1 MRMIKHTVV
10 FIGAMIVLAFIF
22 GITGLYDSQPTLTD
36 TKFENWVAYT
46 LGLTFGH
53 PLPYV
58 VSFFISL
65 LTIRPEVKS

>member
-10 FIGAMIVLAFIF
+10 FIGAMIVLGFIF
-22 GITGLYDSQPTLTD
+22 GITGFYDSQPTLAD
-36 TKFENWVAYT
+36 TKFEDWSAYT

-58 VSFFISL
+58 ISFFISL
-65 LTIRPEVKS
+65 LAIRPKVKS